1 MSCSA
6 YLWGGLIKNKGG
18 VGLFQISQK
27 ERLFHVLYQPSYN
40 LAMWSPFAP
49 LLHPSK
55 KGLSF
60 PFSLDKKRIYLE
72 TQLKGEFTDCFENF
86 QVIPCSHRQSR
97 NRMMRMMNT
106 FIIVN
111 IASCPLQESLPSHF
125 TWALFWKK
133 SLLITVF
140 FWKLPEYSLFLHRQ
154 CVDRGWWTLC

>member
-1 MSCSA
+1 M
-6 YLWGGLIKNKGG
+6 LICKFVRGSNKKQRRVG

-27 ERLFHVLYQPSYN
+27 ERRFHLSYQPSDN
-40 LAMWSPFAP
+40 LAMGSPF
-49 LLHPSK
+49 LHPSK